1 MNSAL
6 PSGRTDSPQSVLLAW
21 YIYPEPEGTKYTAD
35 DLRKPEMVIELFHYC
50 QILLAIITAEGWQFL
65 IQTYGIEG
73 LLELDTRSGWLVDE
87 SATRQEQEDHLKYW
101 CLVAGYN
108 PDSNHFGQF
117 DSETEQFIPFH

>member
-6 PSGRTDSPQSVLLAW
+6 QPDWTDSRQSVLLAW
-21 YIYPEPEGTKYTAD
+21 YTYPEPEGTKYTAD
-35 DLRKPEMVIELFHYC
+35 DLCKPEMVIELFHSC

-73 LLELDTRSGWLVDE
+73 LLELDTQSGWFVDE

-101 CLVAGYN
+101 CLVAGYD
-108 PDSNHFGQF
+108 PDSGRFGQL
-117 DSETEQFIPFH
+117 DSETGQFTPFH

>member
-6 PSGRTDSPQSVLLAW
+6 PSNRTDSLQSVLMAW
-21 YIYPEPEGTKYTAD
+21 YIYPEPEGTKYIAD
-35 DLRKPEMVIELFHYC
+35 DLRKPEMVIELFHHC
-50 QILLAIITAEGWQFL
+50 QVLLAIVTAEGWQFL

-73 LLELDTRSGWLVDE
+73 LLELDTRSGWFVDE

-108 PDSNHFGQF
+108 PDSNRFGQF